1 MALRALYLAV
11 VLASIATTQGKGH
24 LRPRHHNQA
33 KHIHEHSK
41 KSVSAVQVKK
51 QPEEEAPAG
60 PIAPP
65 SVDTAPVDT
74 GAVTTEAA
82 AVASEPVMPRAEA
95 PAMPKAEA
103 PAMPKVEA
111 PVMPVSV
118 VPTPHEVAKQ
128 GQSPAVKQLNT
139 ELAEVKQMRVN
150 VQAVE
155 KALAADVALLRETA
169 ALQKVASTPLAR
181 QAAKSQ
187 LHQAEDLVK
196 ATEAMVLKSRQDAV
210 ERAKSALADASE
222 VSKVANE
229 LFAEAKVQAEAVK
242 PVKPVKQAA
251 ATPTVVS
258 AD

>member
-1 MALRALYLAV
+1 MALRTLYLAI

-24 LRPRHHNQA
+24 LRPRHHSQA

-41 KSVSAVQVKK
+41 KSVSAVQMKK

-65 SVDTAPVDT
+65 SVDAAPVDT

-95 PAMPKAEA
+95 P
-103 PAMPKVEA
+103 
-111 PVMPVSV
+111 VMPVV
-118 VPTPHEVAKQ
+118 PVKVPTHEVAKQ
-128 GQSPAVKQLNT
+128 GQSPAVKQLNQSPAVKQLNT

-169 ALQKVASTPLAR
+169 TLQKVASTPLAR

-196 ATEAMVLKSRQDAV
+196 STEAMVLKSRQDAV
-210 ERAKSALADASE
+210 ARAKSALADASE

-229 LFAEAKVQAEAVK
+229 LFAEAKVQAEAA
-242 PVKPVKQAA
+242 KPVKQAA
-251 ATPTVVS
+251 AATPTAIR